1 MKRRQ
6 DQEPE
11 TSDSQME
18 PTGIPDRARE
28 FISQVPLPHQSGQN
42 CKIVL
47 VSPDDV
53 PYIWEK
59 IHDHLVSM
67 TPHSEGELEPDDF
80 YEAISEGEMQLWIAL
95 EEKELLA
102 SMVTQIV
109 TYPRKRV
116 LRIISISGD
125 DMYKWIDYIPTVE
138 DWALSLGCTSLE
150 CWGRKG
156 WLKVLKDWKCSYH
169 IITKDLTA
177 RMH

>member
-1 MKRRQ
+1 MSRRQ
-6 DQEPE
+6 NQEE
-11 TSDSQME
+11 EMSDTQME
-18 PTGIPDRARE
+18 PTGTLSERAKE
-28 FISQVPLPHQSGQN
+28 FISSKNPLQRGSN
-42 CKIVL
+42 CKVIL

-59 IHDHLVSM
+59 VHDHLVSM
-67 TPHSEGELEPDDF
+67 MPHSEGELEPDDF

-169 IITKDLTA
+169 IITKDLTT

>member
-1 MKRRQ
+1 MPNQKNP
-6 DQEPE
+6 EGE
-11 TSDSQME
+11 TSSTPTDQ
-18 PTGIPDRARE
+18 TGIRDRARE
-28 FISQVPLPHQSGQN
+28 FISSTKQHLHGYN

-53 PYIWEK
+53 PYIWDK

-80 YEAISEGEMQLWIAL
+80 YEAISEGAMQLWIAL

-102 SMVTQIV
+102 SMITQIV
-109 TYPRKRV
+109 TYPRKNV

-125 DMYKWIDYIPTVE
+125 DMYKWIDYIPTIE
-138 DWALSLGCTSLE
+138 DWALSMGCTSLE

-169 IITKDLTA
+169 IITKDLTT